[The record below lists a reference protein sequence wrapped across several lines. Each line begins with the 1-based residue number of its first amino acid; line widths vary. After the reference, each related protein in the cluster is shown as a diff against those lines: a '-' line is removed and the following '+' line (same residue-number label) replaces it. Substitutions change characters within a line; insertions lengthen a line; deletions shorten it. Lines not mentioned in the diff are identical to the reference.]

1 LTAEQEAS
9 PVSTPKNVPTDDE
22 VALRR
27 VQVGALTLARYS
39 QREIARRLSVSVGTV
54 NADLKAIRAEW
65 VERRLASYE
74 QWVEEELAVLDKLQ
88 RSLLPLALQG
98 NHAAADRVLSVMD
111 RRARLVGL
119 DRPQEHRH
127 TVITMDAVEAE
138 IERLEQQLGR
148 VDAETPKGP

>member
-1 LTAEQEAS
+1 MNA
-9 PVSTPKNVPTDDE
+9 PKPTDDE

-27 VQVGALTLARYS
+27 VQVSAMTLGRRS
-39 QREIARRLSVSVGTV
+39 QREIARRLNVSVGTV
-54 NADLKAIRAEW
+54 NADLKAVRAEW
-65 VERRLASYE
+65 AERRLAAYE
-74 QWVEEELAVLDKLQ
+74 QWVEEELAVLDALQ

-111 RRARLVGL
+111 RRARLIGL

-138 IERLEQQLGR
+138 IERLEAQLGKA
-148 VDAETPKGP
+148 DSETPGRA

>member
-1 LTAEQEAS
+1 M
-9 PVSTPKNVPTDDE
+9 STPKNVPTDDE